1 MIFCFIFLI
10 YKKVSIRDVS
20 NMYSLGKF
28 SSSYSVNCGLFLK
41 EVYNDGVLF
50 SLLYTT
56 SILIYVRF
64 HYCVNS
70 VRHTS
75 SRFHKASF
83 LNKRLN

>member
-1 MIFCFIFLI
+1 MIFCLIFLI

-28 SSSYSVNCGLFLK
+28 SSSLFLK
-41 EVYNDGVLF
+41 EVHNGVLF